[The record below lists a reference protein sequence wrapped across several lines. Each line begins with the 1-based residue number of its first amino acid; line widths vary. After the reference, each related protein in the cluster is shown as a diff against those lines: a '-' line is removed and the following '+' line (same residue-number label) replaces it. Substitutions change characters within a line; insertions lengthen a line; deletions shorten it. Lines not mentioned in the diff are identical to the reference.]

1 MVRNFIFFS
10 VIFLNVLF
18 LYFLKH
24 NEIKDEI
31 KVVIEPGM
39 RLYDISEILE
49 RREIIQNK
57 FLFILWTKINMS
69 DKSLKYGEYKF
80 HGTYSVNAV
89 LKKLKE
95 GKSLNRKI
103 TIVEGSTK
111 SDLLDFLK
119 TLDPNSNLKL
129 NEIPENIIANTY
141 FYEFYENPRMILDRI
156 ILKSNEISES
166 VWESRNEEIPLNN
179 ISEMFVLASI
189 VEKETSKKKEK
200 PIISGVFY
208 NRIEKD
214 MKLQSDPTV
223 VYAITGGKSKM
234 KRKLLRKDL
243 KIKSDFNTYLNK
255 GLPPEPICF
264 PGIESLKSTVKPVK
278 SNYLY
283 FVANFSDGGHTFAST
298 YKEHL
303 QNIKNVKKLRKNNE

>member
-89 LKKLKE
+89 LKKPKE

-103 TIVEGSTK
+103 TIA
-111 SDLLDFLK
+111 K
-119 TLDPNSNLKL
+119 TINL
-129 NEIPENIIANTY
+129 
-141 FYEFYENPRMILDRI
+141 F
-156 ILKSNEISES
+156 
-166 VWESRNEEIPLNN
+166 
-179 ISEMFVLASI
+179 
-189 VEKETSKKKEK
+189 
-200 PIISGVFY
+200 
-208 NRIEKD
+208 
-214 MKLQSDPTV
+214 
-223 VYAITGGKSKM
+223 
-234 KRKLLRKDL
+234 
-243 KIKSDFNTYLNK
+243 
-255 GLPPEPICF
+255 
-264 PGIESLKSTVKPVK
+264 
-278 SNYLY
+278 
-283 FVANFSDGGHTFAST
+283 
-298 YKEHL
+298 
-303 QNIKNVKKLRKNNE
+303 

>member
-18 LYFLKH
+18 LYFFKH

-39 RLYDISEILE
+39 RLYDISEI
-49 RREIIQNK
+49 RNVEIIQNK

-111 SDLLDFLK
+111 ESDLLIFLK
-119 TLDPNSNLKL
+119 L
-129 NEIPENIIANTY
+129 
-141 FYEFYENPRMILDRI
+141 
-156 ILKSNEISES
+156 
-166 VWESRNEEIPLNN
+166 
-179 ISEMFVLASI
+179 
-189 VEKETSKKKEK
+189 
-200 PIISGVFY
+200 
-208 NRIEKD
+208 
-214 MKLQSDPTV
+214 
-223 VYAITGGKSKM
+223 
-234 KRKLLRKDL
+234 
-243 KIKSDFNTYLNK
+243 
-255 GLPPEPICF
+255 
-264 PGIESLKSTVKPVK
+264 
-278 SNYLY
+278 
-283 FVANFSDGGHTFAST
+283 
-298 YKEHL
+298 
-303 QNIKNVKKLRKNNE
+303 